1 MASDRVGRRLAEEV
15 TVMNYGFFG
24 LCGALAIASTMTL
37 AAQAPTQP
45 PTTRPQPP
53 APTQP
58 WTHPADQSPITV
70 AGCLT
75 PWDST
80 MATAP
85 AGPTATPGDPR
96 AKPGAAPMATTRYV
110 LRNVSREIAAPGPPQ
125 AATPTAGTP
134 PPTHPQASQ
143 YIVAAGSGVN
153 LAAHVN
159 HQVRLVGTV
168 DYGMTMAHADKPA
181 DTPADKAT
189 ARPGDPA
196 HARATLTATSVTM
209 ISATCTSTAQQ

>member
-1 MASDRVGRRLAEEV
+1 
-15 TVMNYGFFG
+15 MNYGFFG

-96 AKPGAAPMATTRYV
+96 AKPGAAPMA
-110 LRNVSREIAAPGPPQ
+110 
-125 AATPTAGTP
+125 TAGTP